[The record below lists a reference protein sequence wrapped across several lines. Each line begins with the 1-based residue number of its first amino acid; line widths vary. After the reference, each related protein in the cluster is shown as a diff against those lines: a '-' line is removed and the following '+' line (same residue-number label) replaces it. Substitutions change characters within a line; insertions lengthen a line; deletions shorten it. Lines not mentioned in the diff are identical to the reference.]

1 LSALLSTGLVLL
13 SGIETDEQG
22 AFTRFKKSSITILF
36 FIFSLNLIAYA
47 DEVYLENGDKITG
60 EIVEVTEETISIK
73 SEAIGTVSIKKEFI
87 ERIEGVVEKESVE
100 LADEAEEDVI
110 WNRNV
115 SLGYNKTSGNTDTS
129 RLSLDIAVN
138 RNKKHVN
145 EITLKGSTY
154 YSSSNKNMDA
164 QKWYGSG
171 RYAFSFGGNK
181 RWYNFYKMEADHDRF
196 ADVDYRLIP
205 SSGIGYWFYDLPELK
220 AMVEVAI
227 GYERT
232 NYKNTDDSEEAVLIP
247 RAFFEKAI
255 FKNSKFTEDVVFY
268 PAIDDPADYRLR
280 SETVFTSPLS
290 EKLSLNLSL
299 IDEYDAKPVK
309 DTKKNDVRFI
319 SSLTYSF

>member
-1 LSALLSTGLVLL
+1 VLL
-13 SGIETDEQG
+13 IECNL
-22 AFTRFKKSSITILF
+22 AKFKVKEKRIYMRSKKLLIMGF

-60 EIVEVTEETISIK
+60 EVVEDSEETISIK

-87 ERIEGVVEKESVE
+87 ERIEGVAEEELVELVDEVEKE
-100 LADEAEEDVI
+100 VI
-110 WNRNV
+110 WDRNL

-129 RLSLDIAVN
+129 QLSLDLFLN
-138 RNKKHVN
+138 RNEKHKN
-145 EITLKGSTY
+145 EITLKGSAY

-171 RYAFSFGGNK
+171 RYAFSFRGNK
-181 RWYNFYKMEADHDRF
+181 KWYNFYKMEADHDRF

-220 AMVEVAI
+220 AMAEVAI

-232 NYKNTDDSEEAVLIP
+232 NYKNIDDSEEVVLIP
-247 RAFFEKAI
+247 RAFFEKAV

-268 PAIDDPADYRLR
+268 PAIDDPEDYRLR
-280 SETVFTSPLS
+280 SETIFTSPLS

-299 IDEYDAKPVK
+299 IDEYDAKPAK
-309 DTKKNDVRFI
+309 DAKKNDVRLI